1 MDINT
6 GGGERMSAPLLSS
19 DGLKDYISKFQ
30 NFAGLEVTGELDQK
44 TVFLMKQP
52 RSEIGKISWKTQPR
66 MYFLDV
72 E

>member
-1 MDINT
+1 MRYGYMDINT
-6 GGGERMSAPLLSS
+6 GGEKMSAPLLSS

-52 RSEIGKISWKTQPR
+52 RSEITNN
-66 MYFLDV
+66 
-72 E
+72 

>member
-30 NFAGLEVTGELDQK
+30 NFAGLEVTGELASAYQ
-44 TVFLMKQP
+44 T
-52 RSEIGKISWKTQPR
+52 
-66 MYFLDV
+66 YF
-72 E
+72 

>member
-6 GGGERMSAPLLSS
+6 GGGEKMSAPLLSS

-30 NFAGLEVTGELDQK
+30 NFAGLEVTGDLDQK

-52 RSEIGKISWKTQPR
+52 RSGRRTNQFLRRPSR
-66 MYFLDV
+66 MYSF
-72 E
+72 

>member
-52 RSEIGKISWKTQPR
+52 RSGKRTNQIFGRPR
-66 MYFLDV
+66 IYSF
-72 E
+72 

>member
-6 GGGERMSAPLLSS
+6 GGGEKMSAPLLSS

-52 RSEIGKISWKTQPR
+52 RSGRRTIQSIKTKDVF
-66 MYFLDV
+66 FLDV